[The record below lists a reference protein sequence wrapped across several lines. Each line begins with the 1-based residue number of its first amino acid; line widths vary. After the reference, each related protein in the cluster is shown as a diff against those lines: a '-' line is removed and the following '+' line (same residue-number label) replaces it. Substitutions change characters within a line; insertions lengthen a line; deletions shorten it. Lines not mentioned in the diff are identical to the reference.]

1 MANNSSIK
9 LGQLDVTQ
17 TGQSR
22 QIVSDG
28 TTVFQPVNSDIS
40 GNRILYSGEATVTR
54 DGDFQ
59 VLAFETPGSASIT
72 PNFSGDVEILAVG
85 GGGGGTLGGLAV
97 GAGTFTGGGGGAGE
111 YVASTSF
118 TLTSGSAVTIVVGA
132 KGIGEQDN
140 GGIGL
145 TSGLNS
151 QIGSLTALGGGAAGS
166 GLTPAASSGGSGGG
180 AGGAVANY
188 SGGGSTASDGTGNAG
203 GANGGPAGSPTY
215 YLQGGGGGGASAA
228 GDNTGAGGNGTS
240 NDITGTSIEYAQGGN
255 ANGSGQPTTP
265 GSGGNGVGD
274 ISPANDGVD
283 GIVIVRFK
291 KY

>member
-17 TGQSR
+17 TGKSR

-28 TTVFQPVNSDIS
+28 TTVFQGVNQDLV
-40 GNRILYSGEATVTR
+40 GNRIFYSGKATVTR
-54 DGDFQ
+54 DGDYQ
-59 VLAFETPGSASIT
+59 VFSFDTPGSASIT

-85 GGGGGTLGGLAV
+85 GGGGGTFGGTV
-97 GAGTFTGGGGGAGE
+97 SGNTYTGGGGGAGE

-132 KGIGEQDN
+132 KGIGEQDS
-140 GGIGL
+140 GGVGL
-145 TSGLNS
+145 TSGLSS

-180 AGGAVANY
+180 AGGASSNY
-188 SGGGSTASDGTGNAG
+188 SGGSSTASDGSGNAG
-203 GANGGPAGSPTY
+203 GANGNPTGIPTF
-215 YLQGGGGGGASAA
+215 YLQGGGGGGASTA
-228 GDNTGAGGNGTS
+228 GNNTGAGGDGIS

-255 ANGSGQPTTP
+255 SNGSAQPTAP
-265 GSGGNGVGD
+265 GSGGNGVGNT
-274 ISPANDGVD
+274 SPANDGVD

-291 KY
+291 KYQ